1 MTCDLPGGPQ
11 DAQCLALFRLAV
23 DKHQAL
29 LKAAMSGQGVDRHLF
44 ALYVVSQFLHLQS
57 PFLDQ
62 VHSEQWQLVTSQ
74 IPVQQIHLFDV
85 HNYPDYVSSGGGF
98 GPADDHGY
106 GVSYMFMGDD
116 VITFHISSNKSSTR
130 TDSHRLGQRIQ
141 DALLDVAAL
150 FPEGERLKRRGLG
163 EEDSG

>member
-1 MTCDLPGGPQ
+1 MELISLPCREVASWVEAGGATGPSSKPISCLSMTCDLPGGPQ

-62 VHSEQWQLVTSQ
+62 VGSRERVKEEKGGTSGQ
-74 IPVQQIHLFDV
+74 
-85 HNYPDYVSSGGGF
+85 GG
-98 GPADDHGY
+98 
-106 GVSYMFMGDD
+106 
-116 VITFHISSNKSSTR
+116 
-130 TDSHRLGQRIQ
+130 
-141 DALLDVAAL
+141 
-150 FPEGERLKRRGLG
+150 
-163 EEDSG
+163 